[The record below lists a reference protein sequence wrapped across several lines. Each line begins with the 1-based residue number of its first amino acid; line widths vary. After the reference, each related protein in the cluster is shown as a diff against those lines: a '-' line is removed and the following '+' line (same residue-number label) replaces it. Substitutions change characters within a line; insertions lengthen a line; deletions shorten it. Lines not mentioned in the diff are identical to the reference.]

1 MKIDRVFVRDL
12 ATNDGDA
19 AIVAAVIGI
28 ARSLRLR
35 VTAEGVENAEQLAF
49 LRRRKCDAA
58 QGYLFSRPVAAE
70 SLPAVVMP
78 ADPIQLVPRVRL
90 S

>member
-1 MKIDRVFVRDL
+1 
-12 ATNDGDA
+12 
-19 AIVAAVIGI
+19 
-28 ARSLRLR
+28 
-35 VTAEGVENAEQLAF
+35 VENAEQLAF

-70 SLPAVVMP
+70 SLPSVVMP